1 MSREGLARFRRHP
14 GPIPEGWT
22 APQPSR
28 IRHSDEQT
36 VAALGAVYT
45 ALESAGRHEPGRY
58 RDWGVVAAPR
68 FLGRGQL
75 VNVIARFVTEG
86 AWGVTPHMVPH
97 YALHAQSGTLSQVLG
112 IHGPNL
118 SVGGGM
124 DAAIQ
129 GFVTALTWLTTGT
142 IPGVWIVLSGWTPEY
157 VPDDAGNPADDPE
170 CLAIALALV
179 PSDPERDRLP
189 RIQLRPASPLPPS
202 GEVDLVALA
211 GRLVAHGGGAA
222 VPGREASSERVTR
235 VKVGSATY
243 RLVPGHGA
251 GGNPVVVARG
261 CGVQIELEPAAFSG
275 MRRLG

>member
-1 MSREGLARFRRHP
+1 MSRDGLARFRRHP
-14 GPIPEGWT
+14 GPIPEGWPAT
-22 APQPSR
+22 QPSR
-28 IRHSDEQT
+28 IRHSDDQT
-36 VAALGAVYT
+36 VAALGAVYA
-45 ALESAGRHEPGRY
+45 ALEPVGRQEPGQY

-75 VNVIARFVTEG
+75 VNVIARFVAEG

-124 DAAIQ
+124 DAAVQ

-157 VPDDAGNPADDPE
+157 VPDDAGNAADDPE

-179 PSDPERDRLP
+179 PSDPERGRLP
-189 RIQLRPASPLPPS
+189 CIQLRPASPLHPP

-211 GRLVAHGGGAA
+211 GRLAANGGGAA
-222 VPGREASSERVTR
+222 VAGREAASPRVSR
-235 VKVGSATY
+235 VKAGSATY
-243 RLVPGHGA
+243 RLDPGHGA

-261 CGVQIELEPAAFSG
+261 CGVQVELEPAASSG